1 MRGRL
6 QISTSGPGRLR
17 AGLASF
23 ALWLGL
29 FALAVA
35 AALALGACA
44 GGTAIPTVGVPTGG
58 IDIPTMPPDDFAS
71 GMAACIDA
79 PTMAIL
85 DQLRATGADA
95 PALLAANKDA
105 LIAGLDDL
113 ESSDTATNE
122 WRDALLTALEG
133 DDFDAAAL
141 EIAKLANDEVTITP
155 C

>member
-1 MRGRL
+1 MNNHEPVPRP
-6 QISTSGPGRLR
+6 TAR
-17 AGLASF
+17 ARTPF
-23 ALWLGL
+23 L
-29 FALAVA
+29 FGLAVA
-35 AALALGACA
+35 AALALAACT
-44 GGTAIPTVGVPTGG
+44 GGTAIPTVGVPSGG

-71 GMAACIDA
+71 GTAACIDA

-95 PALLAANKDA
+95 PALLAANKDT

-113 ESSDTATNE
+113 ESSDAATNE
-122 WRDALLTALEG
+122 WRDALVTALEG

-141 EIAKLANDEVTITP
+141 EIAKLSNDEVTITP